1 MLQINRLSC
10 CILLALIS
18 ILFILFVEPA
28 AAQQPEKI
36 EKKVEN
42 PIGVAEEEKRALRR
56 TNPQKTTKGS
66 QKIAIVAEVEPG
78 DSEIVDSI
86 SDKQGKEGDVLILTG
101 NVHVTYG
108 DILIIAD
115 RVTLHQVT
123 NDLIAVG
130 NVFFEQQGQRI
141 AADRV
146 ELNTKT
152 KRGTLHVST
161 TFTNRTPDGS
171 ILIIDSTRID
181 KTGEDTY
188 NFENATLTACQEE
201 VPKWTFTAKRARIR
215 IDHQAKLHHAL
226 FRIKNVPI
234 FYLPYASIPTS
245 KKDRSSGFLLPSWG
259 SSSNNG
265 RTLHLGYYQTLGR
278 SADVLVRSDVF
289 TNRGLGLGVDF
300 RARPDE
306 HSSISFGSFSVMD
319 RLWGGPGPNQG
330 GSSFYADAVQH
341 FKNGFV
347 AVADVN
353 ITSSFDFRQ
362 IFSENI
368 LTAISPEERTIF
380 YLNKNWRSFSFNT
393 FFGEQSSF
401 IFDQNYDPDA
411 TKNCRLVACAGRD
424 EIVKV
429 RQLPS
434 VEFSQRSTKV
444 SESLP
449 FYFSFDSAVEGIRRS
464 ESSGGTAI
472 FKTPSFV
479 QRLDFFPR
487 LTIPLPSFAGF
498 TLTPS
503 IGMRSTFYSD
513 SLDPVQKQ
521 ATGENLFRKYGEVN
535 LDLRMPA
542 LSRIFHHGNGEPW
555 FKHVIEP
562 FVEYRL
568 ISGIDEFDRT
578 LRIDERDVVAGT
590 NEITYGV
597 SNSFLIRRA
606 GENGASPQ
614 PHELLNITLA
624 QKYYFDPTFGGAM
637 QDGVRN
643 QFFPINMLSGFSYGG
658 IIRNTSPLNL
668 RARLRPTTALWADVR
683 MNYDTHYNG
692 IRDFIV
698 GSGFGRGI
706 FQFTQSWYFSRQID
720 LDQAGNV
727 TQQGGNASSYD
738 PSSFPGN
745 QVDFSAFIGNNA
757 RGPFGGVGLAY
768 DLRDRRFNGEP
779 RDRNFINLTASGG
792 WAWDCCSFN
801 VQRITYN
808 AGIRNESRVV
818 FAFTLKGIGSIGTDD
833 IGQRR

>member
-18 ILFILFVEPA
+18 ILSILSVGTA
-28 AAQQPEKI
+28 AAQQPENI

-56 TNPQKTTKGS
+56 TNPQKIS
-66 QKIAIVAEVEPG
+66 IVAQVEPG
-78 DSEIVDSI
+78 QSEYAVSHA
-86 SDKQGKEGDVLILTG
+86 DKQEKVGEVAVLTG
-101 NVHVTYG
+101 NVHVTFG
-108 DILIIAD
+108 DTLIIAD
-115 RVTLHQVT
+115 RITFHNVTK
-123 NDLIAVG
+123 DLIAVG

-141 AADRV
+141 AADRI
-146 ELNTKT
+146 ELNTDT
-152 KRGTLHVST
+152 KRGTIHLST
-161 TFTNRTPDGS
+161 AFTNRTPDGTL
-171 ILIIDSTRID
+171 LIIDSKRVD

-215 IDHQAKLHHAL
+215 VDHQAKLHNAL
-226 FRIKNVPI
+226 FRIKKIPV
-234 FYLPYASIPTS
+234 FYLPYVSIPTS

-278 SADVLVRSDVF
+278 SADVLVRSDIF
-289 TNRGLGLGVDF
+289 ANRGLGLGFDF

-306 HSSISFGSFSVMD
+306 HSSISFGSFSVID

-341 FKNGFV
+341 FKNGFI

-380 YLNKNWRSFSFNT
+380 YLNKNWRSFSFNS

-411 TKNCRLVACAGRD
+411 TKNCRLVACTGRD

-434 VEFSQRSTKV
+434 IEFSQRSTKV

-464 ESSGGTAI
+464 ESSGSTAI

-487 LTIPLPSFAGF
+487 LTIPLPSLAGF

-513 SLDPVQKQ
+513 SLDPVRTQV
-521 ATGENLFRKYGEVN
+521 TGQNLFRKYGEVS

-542 LSRIFHHGNGEPW
+542 LSRVFHHGDGEPW

-562 FVEYRL
+562 FAEYRL

-578 LRIDERDVVAGT
+578 LRVDERDVVGST

-597 SNSFLIRRA
+597 SNSFLIRRM
-606 GENGASPQ
+606 GENGSNPQ
-614 PHELLNITLA
+614 PHELVNITVA

-643 QFFPINMLSGFSYGG
+643 QFYPINTLSGFSYGG
-658 IIRNTSPLNL
+658 IIRNSSPLNL
-668 RARLRPTTALWADVR
+668 RARVRPTDTLWADVR
-683 MNYDTHYNG
+683 MNYDTHYNA

-698 GSGFGRGI
+698 GTGFGRGI
-706 FQFTQSWYFSRQID
+706 FSFSQSWYFSRQID
-720 LDQAGNV
+720 LDQTGNV
-727 TQQGGNASSYD
+727 TTLQSNAASYD

-745 QVDFSAFIGNNA
+745 QVDFMASVGNIM
-757 RGPFGGVGLAY
+757 RGPFGGVGLSY
-768 DLRDRRFNGEP
+768 DLRDRKFNGDP
-779 RDRNFINLTASGG
+779 RDPNFRPFINLTASGG

-801 VQRITYN
+801 VQRVTFN
-808 AGIRNESRVV
+808 AGVRNESRVI
-818 FAFTLKGIGSIGTDD
+818 FAFTLKGIGSIGTDA

>member
-1 MLQINRLSC
+1 MLQINRLLC

-18 ILFILFVEPA
+18 ILSIRPA

-42 PIGVAEEEKRALRR
+42 PIGAAEEEKRALRR
-56 TNPQKTTKGS
+56 TNPQKGTNSS
-66 QKIAIVAEVEPG
+66 QRIAIVAEVEPG
-78 DSEIVDSI
+78 QSEIVDFL
-86 SDKQGKEGDVLILTG
+86 SDKQAKEGDVLILTG
-101 NVHVTYG
+101 NVQATYG

-115 RVTLHQVT
+115 RITLHQVT

-141 AADRV
+141 AADRI
-146 ELNTKT
+146 EFNTKT
-152 KRGTLHVST
+152 KRGTIQVST
-161 TFTNRTPDGS
+161 AFTNRTPDGTL
-171 ILIIDSTRID
+171 LIIDSKRVD
-181 KTGEDTY
+181 KTGDDTY

-201 VPKWTFTAKRARIR
+201 VPKWTFSAKRARIR
-215 IDHQAKLHHAL
+215 IDHQAKLYNAV
-226 FRIKNVPI
+226 FRIKNIPI

-278 SADVLVRSDVF
+278 SADMVVRTDVF
-289 TNRGLGLGVDF
+289 TNRGIGLGFDF

-306 HSSISFGSFSVMD
+306 RSSISLGSFSVID
-319 RLWGGPGPNQG
+319 RLWGGTGPNQG
-330 GSSFYADAVQH
+330 GTSFYADAVQH
-341 FKNGFV
+341 FKNGFI

-362 IFSENI
+362 IFSDNI

-380 YLNKNWRSFSFNT
+380 YLNKNWRAFSFNA

-401 IFDQNYDPDA
+401 IYNQNFDSDA
-411 TKNCRLVACAGRD
+411 SKNCLLVSCTGR
-424 EIVKV
+424 EETVKV

-434 VEFSQRSTKV
+434 FEFSQRSTKV
-444 SESLP
+444 SQSLP
-449 FYFSFDSAVEGIRRS
+449 FYFSFESAVEGIRRS
-464 ESSGGTAI
+464 ESSADTAV

-513 SLDPVQKQ
+513 SLDPVQRQ
-521 ATGENLFRKYGEVN
+521 TTGQNLFRKYGEVN

-542 LSRIFHHGNGEPW
+542 LSRVFHRGNGEPW

-568 ISGIDEFDRT
+568 ISGIDEFNRT

-597 SNSFLIRRA
+597 SNSFLIRRRTD
-606 GENGASPQ
+606 ENGGAQ
-614 PHELLNITLA
+614 PHELLNVTLA
-624 QKYYFDPTFGGAM
+624 QKYYFDPTFGGAL

-643 QFFPINMLSGFSYGG
+643 QFFPINTLSGFSYGG
-658 IIRNTSPLNL
+658 IIRNTSPLNV
-668 RARLRPTTALWADVR
+668 RARLRPTDTFWADVR
-683 MNYDTHYNG
+683 MNYDTHYNAL
-692 IRDFIV
+692 RDFII
-698 GSGFGRGI
+698 GTGFGRGI
-706 FQFTQSWYFSRQID
+706 FSFSQSWYFSRQID
-720 LDQAGNV
+720 LDQTGNV
-727 TQQGGNASSYD
+727 TTLQGNVSSYD
-738 PSSFPGN
+738 PASFPGN
-745 QVDFSAFIGNNA
+745 QVDFNAFVGNYT

-779 RDRNFINLTASGG
+779 RDPNFRNFINLTASGG

-801 VQRITYN
+801 VQRVTYN
-808 AGIRNESRVV
+808 AGVRNESRVI
-818 FAFTLKGIGSIGTDD
+818 FAFTLKGIGSIGTDNV
-833 IGQRR
+833 GQR

>member
-1 MLQINRLSC
+1 MLQIIRLLY
-10 CILLALIS
+10 CILFALI
-18 ILFILFVEPA
+18 FIVPA
-28 AAQQPEKI
+28 AAQQPEDI

-42 PIGVAEEEKRALRR
+42 PIGAAAEEKRSLRR
-56 TNPQKTTKGS
+56 INPQKSTKSS

-78 DSEIVDSI
+78 QPEVVEFLSNN
-86 SDKQGKEGDVLILTG
+86 QGKEGDVLILTG
-101 NVHVTYG
+101 NVQVTFG

-152 KRGTLHVST
+152 KRGTIHDST
-161 TFTNRTPDGS
+161 AFTNRTPDGS
-171 ILIIDSTRID
+171 VLIIDFKRTD
-181 KTGEDTY
+181 KTGDDTY
-188 NFENATLTACQEE
+188 NFEDVTLTACQEE

-215 IDHQAKLHHAL
+215 VDHQAKLYNAL
-226 FRIKNVPI
+226 FRIKNIPI
-234 FYLPYASIPTS
+234 FYLPYASVPTS

-278 SADVLVRSDVF
+278 SADMLVRTDVF
-289 TNRGLGLGVDF
+289 TNRGLGLGFDF

-306 HSSISFGSFSVMD
+306 NSSISMGSFSVID

-330 GSSFYADAVQH
+330 GTSFYADAVQH
-341 FKNGFV
+341 FKNGFI

-362 IFSENI
+362 IFSENV

-380 YLNKNWRSFSFNT
+380 YLNKNWRSFSFNS

-401 IFDQNYDPDA
+401 IFDQNYIDPGCVPN
-411 TKNCRLVACAGRD
+411 TGNNCRTGRD

-444 SESLP
+444 TESLP
-449 FYFSFDSAVEGIRRS
+449 FYFSFESAVEGIRRS
-464 ESSGGTAI
+464 ESSGSTAI

-521 ATGENLFRKYGEVN
+521 VTGQNLFRKYGEVN
-535 LDLRMPA
+535 LDLRMP
-542 LSRIFHHGNGEPW
+542 SFSKIFHRNGVPW

-606 GENGASPQ
+606 GENGSSPQ
-614 PHELLNITLA
+614 PHELFNLTLA
-624 QKYYFDPTFGGAM
+624 QKYFFDPTFGGAM

-643 QFFPINMLSGFSYGG
+643 QFFPINTLSGFSYGG
-658 IIRNTSPLNL
+658 FIRNTSPLNV
-668 RARLRPTTALWADVR
+668 RARVRPTDMLWADFR
-683 MNYDTHYNG
+683 MNYDTHFNTL
-692 IRDFIV
+692 RDFIV
-698 GSGFGRGI
+698 GTGFGRGI
-706 FQFTQSWYFSRQID
+706 FQFSQSWYFSRQLD
-720 LDQAGNV
+720 LDEMDNV
-727 TQQGGNASSYD
+727 VQPNNVYYD

-745 QVDFSAFIGNNA
+745 QVDFNALIGNVT

-768 DLRDRRFNGEP
+768 DLRDRKFNGDR
-779 RDRNFINLTASGG
+779 RDRTFINLTASGG

-801 VQRITYN
+801 VQRITFN
-808 AGIRNESRVV
+808 AGVRNESRVI
-818 FAFTLKGIGSIGTDD
+818 FAFTLKGIGSIGTDN

>member
-18 ILFILFVEPA
+18 ILSILSVGPA
-28 AAQQPEKI
+28 AAQQPETI

-42 PIGVAEEEKRALRR
+42 PIGAAEEEKRALRR
-56 TNPQKTTKGS
+56 TNPQKIS
-66 QKIAIVAEVEPG
+66 IVAQVEPG
-78 DSEIVDSI
+78 QSEYAVSRA
-86 SDKQGKEGDVLILTG
+86 DKNEKVGDVVVLTG
-101 NVHVTYG
+101 NVQVTFG
-108 DILIIAD
+108 DTLIIAD
-115 RVTLHQVT
+115 RITFHDVTK
-123 NDLIAVG
+123 DLIAVG

-141 AADRV
+141 SADRI
-146 ELNTKT
+146 ELNTDT
-152 KRGTLHVST
+152 KRGTIHRST
-161 TFTNRTPDGS
+161 AFTNRTPKGDL
-171 ILIIDSTRID
+171 LIIDSKRVD

-215 IDHQAKLHHAL
+215 VDHQAKLHHAL
-226 FRIKNVPI
+226 FRIKNVPV

-259 SSSNNG
+259 TSNNNG

-278 SADVLVRSDVF
+278 SADVLVRTDVF
-289 TNRGLGLGVDF
+289 TDRGLGLGFDF

-306 HSSISFGSFSVMD
+306 NSSISFGSFSVMD
-319 RLWGGPGPNQG
+319 RLWGGEGPNQG

-341 FKNGFV
+341 LKGGFI

-362 IFSENI
+362 AFSNNI
-368 LTAISPEERTIF
+368 LTAISPEERTVF
-380 YLNKNWRSFSFNT
+380 YLNKNWRSFSFNS

-401 IFDQNYDPDA
+401 IFNQNFDQQDPS
-411 TKNCRLVACAGRD
+411 KNCRLLTCAGRN

-434 VEFSQRSTKV
+434 VEFSQRSTKL

-449 FYFSFDSAVEGIRRS
+449 FYFSFESAIEGISRS
-464 ESSGGTAI
+464 ESTGDDPI

-479 QRLDFFPR
+479 QRLDFLPR

-513 SLDPVQKQ
+513 SLDPVQRKV
-521 ATGENLFRKYGEVN
+521 TGQNLFRKYGEVN

-542 LSRIFHHGNGEPW
+542 MSRVFHRGNGQPW

-597 SNSFLIRRA
+597 SNSFLIRRTDED
-606 GENGASPQ
+606 GSNPQ
-614 PHELLNITLA
+614 PYELLNITLA

-643 QFFPINMLSGFSYGG
+643 QFFPINTLSGFSYGG
-658 IIRNTSPLNL
+658 IIRNSSPINL
-668 RARLRPTTALWADVR
+668 RARVRPTHTLWADFR
-683 MNYDTHYNG
+683 MNYDTHYSA
-692 IRDFIV
+692 IRDLIV
-698 GSGFGRGI
+698 GTGFSRGI
-706 FQFTQSWYFSRQID
+706 FQFSQSWYFSRQID
-720 LDQAGNV
+720 LDQRGNV
-727 TQQGGNASSYD
+727 TTLQSNASSYD

-745 QVDFSAFIGNNA
+745 QVDFTASIGNIT
-757 RGPFGGVGLAY
+757 RGPFGGVGLSY
-768 DLRDRRFNGEP
+768 DLRDRKFNGEP
-779 RDRNFINLTASGG
+779 RGSDFRPFINLTASGG

-801 VQRITYN
+801 VQRVTYN
-808 AGIRNESRVV
+808 AGIRNESRVI
-818 FAFTLKGIGSIGTDD
+818 FAFTLKGIGSIGTEDV
-833 IGQRR
+833 GQRR